1 VARGQ
6 KLGHNLA
13 ALPEV
18 LPAVI
23 AILGVIATTFVIR
36 TRYRVKH
43 SLYTSVRMTQT
54 RQVEEAR
61 RRVLAAAAAAQGIRP
76 AGESVL
82 ELTFGL
88 ISLVAALGLV
98 LMGVIL
104 AIGAS
109 R

>member
-1 VARGQ
+1 M
-6 KLGHNLA
+6 
-13 ALPEV
+13 PDV
-18 LPAVI
+18 LPALI
-23 AILGVIATTFVIR
+23 ALLGVIATTFVIR

-61 RRVLAAAAAAQGIRP
+61 RRVLAAAAAAEGIRP
-76 AGESVL
+76 PGETAL

-98 LMGVIL
+98 LMGVVL
-104 AIGAS
+104 AIGAA